1 MKKLLYLFLALGQM
15 MLTAGCTHTSR
26 EPRLVAVDS
35 MLATRPDSAQVLL
48 RQDFRSSFGEAEASS
63 EADRMYYYLLLADA
77 CNKCYDTLPSDSIMH
92 LVADFYDAHGTP
104 NEQVRAH
111 YLLGC
116 VYRDL
121 GEAPQALD
129 CYHTALDCADTTAS
143 DCNYR
148 LLMSVYGQMA
158 DLFHR
163 QNLPQDEIWALEKS
177 GQCDLIRGD
186 TIGYIGSQELMMR
199 AYGIMRDT
207 TKTIETILET
217 QRLYKEHNNIQL
229 SVRTNASLAYILLN
243 RNDIDEAKTLLDD
256 YEIYSGLFEKE
267 GNIVKGYEAY
277 YNIKA
282 LFYHKKNQ
290 LDSAEYWYRKELRD
304 GKDFNNQNGGA
315 LGLAMVF
322 EQRHIP
328 DSAAK
333 YYQYAY
339 AMNDSMYA
347 QMTTETISRT
357 QALYNY
363 SRHQQIADTEARNAE
378 RARHYVFVISLCCIV
393 LLVCLY
399 AAYAR
404 YKRNKHV
411 EIKHIKEQYESDVEK
426 LEQAKY
432 DLMKMQEKEITH
444 LIEEKAKDICQLQ
457 QQIGQYEQAL
467 SSTKTVQQLEHH
479 LEANGSYARF
489 RYLSS
494 HPSEKPTEED
504 WQLLRTMT
512 DELLPDFKTTIYGA
526 APGLKQADYDI
537 CLLVRLYFSPSEVA
551 MLTDNALSAITMKR
565 RRLLE
570 RLFHQTGKAET
581 FDRLIRQIR

>member
-1 MKKLLYLFLALGQM
+1 M

-26 EPRLVAVDS
+26 ETRLVAVDS
-35 MLATRPDSAQVLL
+35 MLATRPDSALAQL
-48 RQDFRSSFGEAEASS
+48 RQDLRSSFGEVEGSS

-77 CNKCYDTLPSDSIMH
+77 CNKCYDTLPSDSVMH

-129 CYHTALDCADTTAS
+129 CYHTALDRADTTS
-143 DCNYR
+143 TDCNYG

-158 DLFHR
+158 DLFYK
-163 QNLPQDEIWALEKS
+163 QNLPQDYLEVCNKYGQYALLVQDSLKYIRNFELQTKAY
-177 GQCDLIRGD
+177 DLIGD
-186 TIGYIGSQELMMR
+186 TLKMQESIITAQGLYKAHGYIEPSTSGN
-199 AYGIMRDT
+199 GT
-207 TKTIETILET
+207 
-217 QRLYKEHNNIQL
+217 
-229 SVRTNASLAYILLN
+229 LAYISIIRGNLS
-243 RNDIDEAKTLLDD
+243 EAKRLMEE
-256 YEIYSGLFEKE
+256 YERYSGLFDAE
-267 GNIVKGYEAY
+267 GNILKGREGY
-277 YNIKA
+277 YYIKGT
-282 LFYHKKNQ
+282 YYIKKNR
-290 LDSAEYWYRKELRD
+290 LDSAEYYMRKLFTRWNEVDAYRGLLTIYQQKKNTDSIIKYARLYEDAVDTL
-304 GKDFNNQNGGA
+304 NNRKRTEVVGQ
-315 LGLAMVF
+315 M
-322 EQRHIP
+322 
-328 DSAAK
+328 S
-333 YYQYAY
+333 
-339 AMNDSMYA
+339 SMY
-347 QMTTETISRT
+347 
-357 QALYNY
+357 NY
-363 SRHQQIADTEARNAE
+363 QRYQQIANTEARNAE

>member
-1 MKKLLYLFLALGQM
+1 MKKLLYLFLVLGLM

-35 MLATRPDSAQVLL
+35 MLATRPDSALALL
-48 RQDFRSSFGEAEASS
+48 RQDFRSSFGEAESS
-63 EADRMYYYLLLADA
+63 SKSDRMYYYLLLADA

-129 CYHTALDCADTTAS
+129 CYHTALDRADTTAS

-158 DLFHR
+158 DLFYK
-163 QNLPQDEIWALEKS
+163 QNLPQDYLEVCNKYGQYALLVQDSLKYIRNFELQTKAY
-177 GQCDLIRGD
+177 DLIGD
-186 TIGYIGSQELMMR
+186 TLKMQESIITAQGLYKAHGYIEPSTSGN
-199 AYGIMRDT
+199 GT
-207 TKTIETILET
+207 
-217 QRLYKEHNNIQL
+217 
-229 SVRTNASLAYILLN
+229 LAYISIIRGNLS
-243 RNDIDEAKTLLDD
+243 EAKRLMEE
-256 YEIYSGLFEKE
+256 YERYSGLFDAE
-267 GNIVKGYEAY
+267 GNILKGREGY
-277 YNIKA
+277 YYIKGT
-282 LFYHKKNQ
+282 YYIKKNR
-290 LDSAEYWYRKELRD
+290 LDSAEYYMRKLFTRWNEVDAYRGLLTIYQQKKNTDSIIKYARLYEDAVDTL
-304 GKDFNNQNGGA
+304 NNRKRTEVIGQ
-315 LGLAMVF
+315 M
-322 EQRHIP
+322 
-328 DSAAK
+328 S
-333 YYQYAY
+333 
-339 AMNDSMYA
+339 SMY
-347 QMTTETISRT
+347 
-357 QALYNY
+357 NY
-363 SRHQQIADTEARNAE
+363 QRFQRIADTEARNAE

-404 YKRNKHV
+404 YKRNKHA
-411 EIKHIKEQYESDVEK
+411 EIRHIKEQYENDVEK

-512 DELLPDFKTTIYGA
+512 DELLPGFKTTIYGA

-537 CLLVRLYFSPSEVA
+537 CVLVRLYFSPSEVA

>member
-1 MKKLLYLFLALGQM
+1 MKKLLYLFLVLGLM
-15 MLTAGCTHTSR
+15 MTGCIGYSRHETMRAG
-26 EPRLVAVDS
+26 L
-35 MLATRPDSAQVLL
+35 
-48 RQDFRSSFGEAEASS
+48 
-63 EADRMYYYLLLADA
+63 
-77 CNKCYDTLPSDSIMH
+77 DSINERNRNDLPFTVSDVQPYVDYFDDNGSPNDRL
-92 LVADFYDAHGTP
+92 LV
-104 NEQVRAH
+104 H
-111 YLLGC
+111 YLLGRA
-116 VYRDL
+116 YYEQ
-121 GEAPQALD
+121 GESPMALQCYQDALD
-129 CYHTALDCADTTAS
+129 FADTTET
-143 DCNYR
+143 DCDFAQLSR
-148 LLMSVYGQMA
+148 VYGQMGW
-158 DLFHR
+158 LFYEQSLYR
-163 QNLPQDEIWALEKS
+163 QYLIYENYARTCAWKAKDTLTSLIYYEQQKIAYDELGMLDSAIFV
-177 GQCDLIRGD
+177 
-186 TIGYIGSQELMMR
+186 
-199 AYGIMRDT
+199 
-207 TKTIETILET
+207 IENVS
-217 QRLYKEHNNIQL
+217 RLYDKYGYHSDAAIALGSIARNLLIKGNIEKAHEYMQ
-229 SVRTNASLAYILLN
+229 
-243 RNDIDEAKTLLDD
+243 K
-256 YEIYSGLFEKE
+256 YEMESGLFGQNGKIQE
-267 GNIVKGYEAY
+267 GREAY
-277 YNIKA
+277 YNTKG
-282 LFYHKKNQ
+282 LFHFKKNQ
-290 LDSAEYWYRKELRD
+290 LDSAAYWYRKELTD

-315 LGLAMVF
+315 FGLAMVF
-322 EQRHIP
+322 EQRHMP

-347 QMTTETISRT
+347 QMATETISRT

-363 SRHQQIADTEARNAE
+363 SRHQQIAEKEARNAE

-393 LLVCLY
+393 LFVCLY

-467 SSTKTVQQLEHH
+467 SSIKTVQQLEHH

>member
-1 MKKLLYLFLALGQM
+1 MKKLVCLFL
-15 MLTAGCTHTSR
+15 MLCLMAGCMRTSR
-26 EPRLVAVDS
+26 HPQLVAVDS
-35 MLATRPDSAQVLL
+35 LLISQPDSALMLL
-48 RQDFRSSFGEAEASS
+48 RQQLPSFGGTEGGSS
-63 EADRMYYYLLLADA
+63 SSDRMYYYLLLADA

-129 CYHTALDCADTTAS
+129 CYHTALDRADTTS
-143 DCNYR
+143 TDCNYR

-163 QNLPQDEIWALEKS
+163 QNLPQDEIWALELS
-177 GQCDLIRGD
+177 GKCNLAYGD
-186 TIGYIGSQELMMR
+186 TIGYIQSIELTAR
-199 AYGIMRDT
+199 AYFILGDT
-207 TKTIETILET
+207 ARVIETINKSKQLYL
-217 QRLYKEHNNIQL
+217 RYKENNL
-229 SVRTNASLAYILLN
+229 AYSANGTLAYILLN
-243 RNDIDEAKTLLDD
+243 RGETDKARVLLDE
-256 YEIYSGLFEKE
+256 YEFHFTQDSC
-267 GNIVKGYEAY
+267 KGTIARGQEMFYGIKSAY
-277 YNIKA
+277 Y
-282 LFYHKKNQ
+282 LQVHK
-290 LDSAEYWYRKELRD
+290 LDSAEFYARKLIPFNYKADAYR
-304 GKDFNNQNGGA
+304 A
-315 LGLAMVF
+315 LLTIF
-322 EQRHIP
+322 EQRKNT
-328 DSAAK
+328 DSIIK
-333 YYQYAY
+333 YARLYEDAVDTLNNRKRTEVVGQ
-339 AMNDSMYA
+339 MSSMY
-347 QMTTETISRT
+347 
-357 QALYNY
+357 NY
-363 SRHQQIADTEARNAE
+363 QRFQKIADMEARNAE
-378 RARHYVFVISLCCIV
+378 RARHYVFVISLCCVV
-393 LLVCLY
+393 LFVCLY